1 MWMQNGLNNSATKK
15 LICIVGPT
23 ASGKTSLAIKIASL
37 LNTEIISA
45 DSRQVYKELSIGTAV
60 PSQKELSEIK
70 HHFIQHKSIFE
81 NYSVADFEKEAIRKI
96 EDLFESHDYV
106 VLVGGTGLYI
116 KAIEEGF
123 DDLPQANYQYR
134 QELESS
140 LNEKGIEFLQNLL
153 KHKDKIAYSSI
164 DIQNPRRLI
173 RVLEILELSGVKL
186 SASWQN
192 KKAIRNFNVIKIGI
206 NLPREELYQRINLRV
221 DSMLENGLKAEIESL
236 KEYKNLQ
243 ALNTVGYKEWWPY
256 FDELDK
262 LEHVITKIK
271 QHTRN
276 FAKRQLTWFRKDPT
290 IIWWDKEQV
299 VDAQNSLAN
308 IGINL

>member
-1 MWMQNGLNNSATKK
+1 MQNGLNNSATKK

-60 PSQKELSEIK
+60 PSQSELSEIK

-81 NYSVADFEKEAIRKI
+81 NYSVADFEKEAIQKI
-96 EDLFESHDYV
+96 EDLFNTHEYV

-123 DDLPQANYQYR
+123 DELPKANYQYR
-134 QELESS
+134 QELENLLSK
-140 LNEKGIEFLQNLL
+140 KGIAYLQNLL
-153 KHKDKIAYSSI
+153 MQKDIEAYSSI
-164 DIQNPRRLI
+164 DIHNPRRLI
-173 RVLEILELSGVKL
+173 RALEIIDISGKNL
-186 SASWQN
+186 AASWKQ
-192 KKAIRNFNVIKIGI
+192 KKTSRNFVTIKIGI

-221 DSMLENGLKAEIESL
+221 DSMLESGLKTEIETL

-256 FDELDK
+256 FDESDK

-276 FAKRQLTWFRKDPT
+276 FAKRQLTWFRKDST

-299 VDAQNSLAN
+299 VDVQNSLAN

>member
-1 MWMQNGLNNSATKK
+1 MQNGFNNSATKK

-81 NYSVADFEKEAIRKI
+81 NYSVADFEKEAIQKI

-123 DDLPQANYQYR
+123 DDLPQANCQYR
-134 QELESS
+134 QELESLLS
-140 LNEKGIEFLQNLL
+140 EKGIAYLQNLL
-153 KHKDKIAYSSI
+153 MQKDIQAYSSI

-173 RVLEILELSGVKL
+173 RVLEILELSGEKL
-186 SASWQN
+186 SASWQH
-192 KKAIRNFNVIKIGI
+192 KKAIRNFNILKIAI

-221 DSMLENGLKAEIESL
+221 DSMLAVGLQTEIETL

-243 ALNTVGYKEWWPY
+243 ALKTVGYKEWWPY
-256 FDELDK
+256 FDEFEK
-262 LEHVITKIK
+262 LENVITKIK

-276 FAKRQLTWFRKDPT
+276 FAKRQLTWFRKDST

-308 IGINL
+308 VGINL

>member
-1 MWMQNGLNNSATKK
+1 MQNGFNNSTTKK

-81 NYSVADFEKEAIRKI
+81 NYSVADFEKEAIQKI

-134 QELESS
+134 QELESLLS
-140 LNEKGIEFLQNLL
+140 EKGIAYLQNLL
-153 KHKDKIAYSSI
+153 MQKDIQAYSSI

-173 RVLEILELSGVKL
+173 RVLEILELSGEKL
-186 SASWQN
+186 SASWQH
-192 KKAIRNFNVIKIGI
+192 KKAIRNFNILKIGI

-221 DSMLENGLKAEIESL
+221 DSMLAIGLQTEIETL

-256 FDELDK
+256 FDEFEK
-262 LEHVITKIK
+262 LENVITKIK

-276 FAKRQLTWFRKDPT
+276 FAKRQLTWFRKDST

-299 VDAQNSLAN
+299 VNAQNSLAN
-308 IGINL
+308 VGINL

>member
-1 MWMQNGLNNSATKK
+1 MQNGFNNSATKK

-45 DSRQVYKELSIGTAV
+45 DSRQVYKQLSIGTAV

-81 NYSVADFEKEAIRKI
+81 NYSVADFEKEAIQII
-96 EDLFESHDYV
+96 EDLFNTHEYV

-123 DDLPQANYQYR
+123 DELPQANYQYR
-134 QELESS
+134 QELESLLS
-140 LNEKGIEFLQNLL
+140 EKGIAYLQNLL
-153 KHKDKIAYSSI
+153 MQKDIQAFSSI

-173 RVLEILELSGVKL
+173 RVLEILELSGEKL
-186 SASWQN
+186 STSWQH
-192 KKAIRNFNVIKIGI
+192 KKAIRNFNILKIAI

-221 DSMLENGLKAEIESL
+221 DSMLAIGLQTEIETL

-256 FDELDK
+256 FDEFEK
-262 LEHVITKIK
+262 LENVITKIK

-276 FAKRQLTWFRKDPT
+276 FAKRQLTWFRKDST

-299 VDAQNSLAN
+299 VDAQNSLAKV
-308 IGINL
+308 GINL

>member
-1 MWMQNGLNNSATKK
+1 MQNGFNNSATKK

-81 NYSVADFEKEAIRKI
+81 NYSVADFEKEAIQKI

-134 QELESS
+134 QELESLLS
-140 LNEKGIEFLQNLL
+140 EKGIAYLQNLL
-153 KHKDKIAYSSI
+153 MQKDIQAYSSI

-173 RVLEILELSGVKL
+173 RVLEILELSGEKL
-186 SASWQN
+186 SASWQH
-192 KKAIRNFNVIKIGI
+192 KKAIRNFNILKIGI

-221 DSMLENGLKAEIESL
+221 DSMLAIGLQTEIETL

-256 FDELDK
+256 FDEFEK
-262 LEHVITKIK
+262 LENVITKIK

-276 FAKRQLTWFRKDPT
+276 FAKRQLTWFRKDST

-299 VDAQNSLAN
+299 VDAQNSLAKV
-308 IGINL
+308 GINL

>member
-1 MWMQNGLNNSATKK
+1 MQNGLNNSATKK

-60 PSQKELSEIK
+60 PSQSELSEIK

-81 NYSVADFEKEAIRKI
+81 NYSVADFEKEAIQKI
-96 EDLFESHDYV
+96 EDLFNTHEYV

-123 DDLPQANYQYR
+123 DELPQANYQYR
-134 QELESS
+134 QELESLLS
-140 LNEKGIEFLQNLL
+140 EKGIAYLQNLL
-153 KHKDKIAYSSI
+153 MQKDIEAYSSI
-164 DIQNPRRLI
+164 DIHNPRRLI
-173 RVLEILELSGVKL
+173 RALEIIEISGENL
-186 SASWQN
+186 AASWKQ
-192 KKAIRNFNVIKIGI
+192 KKTSRNFVTIKIGI

-221 DSMLENGLKAEIESL
+221 DSMLESGLKTEIETL

-256 FDELDK
+256 FNELET

-276 FAKRQLTWFRKDPT
+276 FAKRQLTWFRKDSA

-299 VDAQNSLAN
+299 VDTQNSLAN

>member
-60 PSQKELSEIK
+60 PSQSELSEIK
-70 HHFIQHKSIFE
+70 HHFIQHQSIFE
-81 NYSVADFEKEAIRKI
+81 NYSVADFEKEAIQKI
-96 EDLFESHDYV
+96 EDLFNTHEYV

-123 DDLPQANYQYR
+123 DELPEANYQYR
-134 QELESS
+134 QELENLLSK
-140 LNEKGIEFLQNLL
+140 KGIAYLQNLL
-153 KHKDKIAYSSI
+153 MQKDIEAYSSI
-164 DIQNPRRLI
+164 DIHNPRRLI
-173 RVLEILELSGVKL
+173 RALEIIDISGKNL
-186 SASWQN
+186 AASWKQ
-192 KKAIRNFNVIKIGI
+192 KKTSRNFVTIKIGI

-221 DSMLENGLKAEIESL
+221 DSMLESGLKTEIETL

-243 ALNTVGYKEWWPY
+243 A
-256 FDELDK
+256 
-262 LEHVITKIK
+262 
-271 QHTRN
+271 
-276 FAKRQLTWFRKDPT
+276 
-290 IIWWDKEQV
+290 
-299 VDAQNSLAN
+299 
-308 IGINL
+308 

>member
-1 MWMQNGLNNSATKK
+1 MQNGFNNSTTKK

-134 QELESS
+134 QELESLLS
-140 LNEKGIEFLQNLL
+140 EKGIAYLQNLL
-153 KHKDKIAYSSI
+153 MQKDIQAFSSI

-173 RVLEILELSGVKL
+173 RVLEILELSGEKL
-186 SASWQN
+186 STSWQH
-192 KKAIRNFNVIKIGI
+192 KKAIRNFNILKIAI

-221 DSMLENGLKAEIESL
+221 DSMLAIGLQTEIETL

-256 FDELDK
+256 FDEFEK
-262 LEHVITKIK
+262 LENVITKIK

-276 FAKRQLTWFRKDPT
+276 FAKRQLTWFRKDST

-299 VDAQNSLAN
+299 VDAQNSLAKV
-308 IGINL
+308 GINL

>member
-1 MWMQNGLNNSATKK
+1 MQNGFNNSATKK

-81 NYSVADFEKEAIRKI
+81 NYSVADFEKEAIQKI

-134 QELESS
+134 QELESLLS
-140 LNEKGIEFLQNLL
+140 EKGIAYLQNLL
-153 KHKDKIAYSSI
+153 MQKDIQAYSSI

-173 RVLEILELSGVKL
+173 RVLEILELSGEKL
-186 SASWQN
+186 SASWQH
-192 KKAIRNFNVIKIGI
+192 KKAIRNFNILKIAI

-221 DSMLENGLKAEIESL
+221 DSMLAIGLQTEIETL

-256 FDELDK
+256 FDEFEK
-262 LEHVITKIK
+262 LENVITKIK

-276 FAKRQLTWFRKDPT
+276 FAKRQLTWFRKDST

-299 VDAQNSLAN
+299 VDAQNSLAKV
-308 IGINL
+308 GINL

>member
-1 MWMQNGLNNSATKK
+1 MQNGLNNSATKK

-60 PSQKELSEIK
+60 PSQSELSEIK
-70 HHFIQHKSIFE
+70 HHFIQHQSIFE
-81 NYSVADFEKEAIRKI
+81 NYSVADFEKEAIQKI
-96 EDLFESHDYV
+96 EDLFNTHEYV

-123 DDLPQANYQYR
+123 DELPQANYQYR
-134 QELESS
+134 QELENLLSK
-140 LNEKGIEFLQNLL
+140 KGIAYLQNLL
-153 KHKDKIAYSSI
+153 MQKDIEAYSSI
-164 DIQNPRRLI
+164 DIHNPRRLI
-173 RVLEILELSGVKL
+173 RALEIIDISGKNL
-186 SASWQN
+186 AASWKQ
-192 KKAIRNFNVIKIGI
+192 KKTSRNFVTIKIGI

-221 DSMLENGLKAEIESL
+221 DSMLESGLKTEIETL

-256 FDELDK
+256 FDESDK
-262 LEHVITKIK
+262 LEQVITKIK

-276 FAKRQLTWFRKDPT
+276 FAKRQLTWFRKDST
-290 IIWWDKEQV
+290 INWWDKEQV
-299 VDAQNSLAN
+299 VDTQNSLAN

>member
-1 MWMQNGLNNSATKK
+1 MQNGFNNSTTKK

-81 NYSVADFEKEAIRKI
+81 NYSVADFEKEAIQKI
-96 EDLFESHDYV
+96 EDLFESQDYV

-134 QELESS
+134 QELESLLS
-140 LNEKGIEFLQNLL
+140 EKGIAYLQNLL
-153 KHKDKIAYSSI
+153 MQKDIQAYSSI

-173 RVLEILELSGVKL
+173 RVLEILELSGEKL
-186 SASWQN
+186 SASWQH
-192 KKAIRNFNVIKIGI
+192 KKAIRNFNILKIAI
-206 NLPREELYQRINLRV
+206 NLPREELYKRINLRV
-221 DSMLENGLKAEIESL
+221 DSMLAIGLQTEIETL

-256 FDELDK
+256 FDEFEK
-262 LEHVITKIK
+262 LENVITKIK

-276 FAKRQLTWFRKDPT
+276 FAKRQLTWFRKDST

-299 VDAQNSLAN
+299 VDAQNSLAKV
-308 IGINL
+308 GINL

>member
-1 MWMQNGLNNSATKK
+1 MQNGFNNSTTKK

-23 ASGKTSLAIKIASL
+23 ASGKTSLGIKIASL

-81 NYSVADFEKEAIRKI
+81 NYSVADFEKEAIQKI
-96 EDLFESHDYV
+96 EDLFESQDYV

-134 QELESS
+134 QELESLLS
-140 LNEKGIEFLQNLL
+140 EKGIAYLQNLL
-153 KHKDKIAYSSI
+153 MQKDIQAYSSI

-173 RVLEILELSGVKL
+173 RVLEILELSGEKL
-186 SASWQN
+186 SASWQH
-192 KKAIRNFNVIKIGI
+192 KKAIRNFNILKIGI

-221 DSMLENGLKAEIESL
+221 DSMLAIGLQTEIETL

-256 FDELDK
+256 FDEFEK
-262 LEHVITKIK
+262 LENVITKIK

-276 FAKRQLTWFRKDPT
+276 FAKRQLTWFRKDST

-299 VDAQNSLAN
+299 VDAQNSLAKV
-308 IGINL
+308 GINL

>member
-1 MWMQNGLNNSATKK
+1 MQNGFNNSTTKK

-134 QELESS
+134 QELESLLS
-140 LNEKGIEFLQNLL
+140 EKGIAYLQNLL
-153 KHKDKIAYSSI
+153 MQKDIQAFSSI

-173 RVLEILELSGVKL
+173 RVLEILELSGEKL
-186 SASWQN
+186 SASWQH
-192 KKAIRNFNVIKIGI
+192 KKAIRNFNILKIGI

-221 DSMLENGLKAEIESL
+221 DSMLAIGLQTEIETL

-256 FDELDK
+256 FDEFEK
-262 LEHVITKIK
+262 LENVITKIK

-299 VDAQNSLAN
+299 VDTQNSLAKV
-308 IGINL
+308 GINL

>member
-1 MWMQNGLNNSATKK
+1 MQNGGYNSNTKN

-37 LNTEIISA
+37 FNTEIISA

-60 PSQKELSEIK
+60 PSQIELTEIK

-81 NYSVADFEKEAIRKI
+81 KYTVADFEKEAIQKI
-96 EDLFESHDYV
+96 ENLFLTNDFV
-106 VLVGGTGLYI
+106 VAVGGTGLYI

-123 DDLPQANYQYR
+123 DELPEANYQYR
-134 QELESS
+134 KELERI
-140 LNEKGIEFLQNLL
+140 LNENGIEFLQNLL
-153 KHKDKIAYSSI
+153 KQKDLEAYSSI
-164 DIQNPRRLI
+164 DIQNSRRLI
-173 RVLEILELSGVKL
+173 RVLEILELSGEKL

-192 KKAIRNFNVIKIGI
+192 KKAIRNFNVVKIGI

-256 FDELDK
+256 FEESEK
-262 LEHVITKIK
+262 LENVIHKIK

-276 FAKRQLTWFRKDPT
+276 FAKRQLTWFRRDST
-290 IIWWDKEQV
+290 IIWWDKTEV
-299 VDAQNSLAN
+299 LNTKNSLAN

>member
-60 PSQKELSEIK
+60 PSQSELSEIK
-70 HHFIQHKSIFE
+70 HHFIQHQSIFE
-81 NYSVADFEKEAIRKI
+81 NYSVADFEKEAIQKI
-96 EDLFESHDYV
+96 EDLFNTHEYV

-123 DDLPQANYQYR
+123 DELPEANYQYR
-134 QELESS
+134 QELENLLSK
-140 LNEKGIEFLQNLL
+140 KGIAYLQNLL
-153 KHKDKIAYSSI
+153 MQKDIEAYSSI
-164 DIQNPRRLI
+164 DIHNPRRLI
-173 RVLEILELSGVKL
+173 RGLEIIDISGKNL
-186 SASWQN
+186 AATWKQ
-192 KKAIRNFNVIKIGI
+192 KKTSRNFVTIKIGI

-221 DSMLENGLKAEIESL
+221 DSMLESGLKTEIETL

-256 FDELDK
+256 FDESDK
-262 LEHVITKIK
+262 LEQVITKIK

-276 FAKRQLTWFRKDPT
+276 FAKRQLTWFRKDST

-299 VDAQNSLAN
+299 VDTQNSLAN

>member
-1 MWMQNGLNNSATKK
+1 MQNGLNNSATKK

-60 PSQKELSEIK
+60 PSQSELSEIK
-70 HHFIQHKSIFE
+70 HHFIQHQSIFE
-81 NYSVADFEKEAIRKI
+81 NYSVADFEKEAIQKI
-96 EDLFESHDYV
+96 EDLFNTHEYV

-123 DDLPQANYQYR
+123 DELPEANYQYR
-134 QELESS
+134 QELENLLSK
-140 LNEKGIEFLQNLL
+140 KGIAYLQNLL
-153 KHKDKIAYSSI
+153 MQKDIEAYSSI
-164 DIQNPRRLI
+164 DIHNPRRLI
-173 RVLEILELSGVKL
+173 RALEIIDISGKNL
-186 SASWQN
+186 AATWKQ
-192 KKAIRNFNVIKIGI
+192 KKTSRNFVTIKIGI

-221 DSMLENGLKAEIESL
+221 DSMLESGLKTEIETL

-256 FDELDK
+256 FDESDK
-262 LEHVITKIK
+262 LEQVITKIK

-276 FAKRQLTWFRKDPT
+276 FAKRQLTWFRKDST

-299 VDAQNSLAN
+299 VDTQNSLAN

>member
-1 MWMQNGLNNSATKK
+1 MQNGFNNSATKK

-81 NYSVADFEKEAIRKI
+81 NYSVADFEKEAIQKI

-134 QELESS
+134 QELESLLS
-140 LNEKGIEFLQNLL
+140 EKGIAYLQNLL
-153 KHKDKIAYSSI
+153 MQKDIQAYSSI

-173 RVLEILELSGVKL
+173 RVLEILELSGEKL
-186 SASWQN
+186 SASWQH
-192 KKAIRNFNVIKIGI
+192 KKAIRNFNILKIGI

-221 DSMLENGLKAEIESL
+221 DSMLAIGLQTEIETL

-256 FDELDK
+256 FDEFEK
-262 LEHVITKIK
+262 LENVITKIK
-271 QHTRN
+271 QHSRN
-276 FAKRQLTWFRKDPT
+276 FAKRQLTWFRKDST

-299 VDAQNSLAN
+299 VDAQNSLAKV
-308 IGINL
+308 GINL

>member
-1 MWMQNGLNNSATKK
+1 MQNGLNNSATKK

-60 PSQKELSEIK
+60 PSQSELSEIK

-81 NYSVADFEKEAIRKI
+81 NYSVADFEKEAIQKI
-96 EDLFESHDYV
+96 EDLYNTHEYV

-123 DDLPQANYQYR
+123 DELPEANYQYR
-134 QELESS
+134 QELENLLSK
-140 LNEKGIEFLQNLL
+140 KGIAYLQNLL
-153 KHKDKIAYSSI
+153 MQKDIEAYSSI
-164 DIQNPRRLI
+164 DIHNPRRLI
-173 RVLEILELSGVKL
+173 RALEIIDISGKNL
-186 SASWQN
+186 AATWKQ
-192 KKAIRNFNVIKIGI
+192 KKTSRNFVTIKIGI

-221 DSMLENGLKAEIESL
+221 DSMLESGLKTEIETL

-256 FDELDK
+256 FDESDK
-262 LEHVITKIK
+262 LEQVITKIK

-276 FAKRQLTWFRKDPT
+276 FAKRQLTWFRKDST
-290 IIWWDKEQV
+290 INWWDKEQV
-299 VDAQNSLAN
+299 VDTQNSLAN

>member
-1 MWMQNGLNNSATKK
+1 MQNGFNNSATKK

-81 NYSVADFEKEAIRKI
+81 NYSVADFEKEAIQKI

-134 QELESS
+134 QELESLLS
-140 LNEKGIEFLQNLL
+140 EKGIAYLQNLL
-153 KHKDKIAYSSI
+153 MQKDIQAYSSI

-173 RVLEILELSGVKL
+173 RVLEILELSGEKL
-186 SASWQN
+186 SASWQH
-192 KKAIRNFNVIKIGI
+192 KKAIRNFNILKIGI

-221 DSMLENGLKAEIESL
+221 DSMLAIGLQTEIETL

-256 FDELDK
+256 FDEFEK
-262 LEHVITKIK
+262 LENVITKIK

-276 FAKRQLTWFRKDPT
+276 FAKRQLTWFRKDST

-299 VDAQNSLAN
+299 VNAQNSLAN
-308 IGINL
+308 VGINL

>member
-1 MWMQNGLNNSATKK
+1 MQNGFNNSATKK

-81 NYSVADFEKEAIRKI
+81 NYSVADFEKEAIQKI

-123 DDLPQANYQYR
+123 DELPQANYQYR
-134 QELESS
+134 QELESLLS
-140 LNEKGIEFLQNLL
+140 EKGIAYLQNLL
-153 KHKDKIAYSSI
+153 MQKDIQAYSSI
-164 DIQNPRRLI
+164 DIQNTRRLI
-173 RVLEILELSGVKL
+173 RVLEILELSGEKL
-186 SASWQN
+186 SASWQH
-192 KKAIRNFNVIKIGI
+192 KKAIRNFNILKIGI

-221 DSMLENGLKAEIESL
+221 DSMLAVGLQTEIETL

-256 FDELDK
+256 FDEFEK
-262 LEHVITKIK
+262 LENVITKIK

-299 VDAQNSLAN
+299 VDTQNSLAN
-308 IGINL
+308 VGINL

>member
-1 MWMQNGLNNSATKK
+1 MQNGFNNSTTKK

-81 NYSVADFEKEAIRKI
+81 NYSVADFEKEAIQKI

-134 QELESS
+134 QELESLLS
-140 LNEKGIEFLQNLL
+140 EKGIAYLQNLL
-153 KHKDKIAYSSI
+153 MQKDIQAYSSI

-173 RVLEILELSGVKL
+173 RVLEILELSGEKL
-186 SASWQN
+186 SASWQH
-192 KKAIRNFNVIKIGI
+192 KKAIRNFNILKIGI

-221 DSMLENGLKAEIESL
+221 DSMLAIGLQTEIETL

-256 FDELDK
+256 FDEFEK
-262 LEHVITKIK
+262 LENVITKIK

-276 FAKRQLTWFRKDPT
+276 FAKRQLTWFRKDST

-299 VDAQNSLAN
+299 VDAQNSLAKV
-308 IGINL
+308 GINL

>member
-1 MWMQNGLNNSATKK
+1 MQNGFNNSTTKK

-81 NYSVADFEKEAIRKI
+81 NYSVADFEKEAIQKI

-134 QELESS
+134 QELENLLS
-140 LNEKGIEFLQNLL
+140 EKGIAYLQNLL
-153 KHKDKIAYSSI
+153 MQKDIQAYSSI

-173 RVLEILELSGVKL
+173 RVLEILELSGEKL
-186 SASWQN
+186 SASWQH
-192 KKAIRNFNVIKIGI
+192 KKAIRNFNILKIAI

-221 DSMLENGLKAEIESL
+221 DSMLAIGLQTEIETL

-256 FDELDK
+256 FDEFEK
-262 LEHVITKIK
+262 LENVITKIK

-276 FAKRQLTWFRKDPT
+276 FAKRQLTWFRKDST

-299 VDAQNSLAN
+299 VDAQNSLAKV
-308 IGINL
+308 GINL

>member
-1 MWMQNGLNNSATKK
+1 MQNGFNNSTTKK

-81 NYSVADFEKEAIRKI
+81 NYSVADFEKEAIQKI

-134 QELESS
+134 QELENLLS
-140 LNEKGIEFLQNLL
+140 EKGIAYLQNLL
-153 KHKDKIAYSSI
+153 MQKDIQAYSSI

-173 RVLEILELSGVKL
+173 RVLEILELSGEKL
-186 SASWQN
+186 SASWQH
-192 KKAIRNFNVIKIGI
+192 KKAIRNFNILKIAI

-221 DSMLENGLKAEIESL
+221 DSMLAIGLQTEIETL

-256 FDELDK
+256 FDEFEK
-262 LEHVITKIK
+262 LENVITKIK

-276 FAKRQLTWFRKDPT
+276 FAKRQLTWFRKDST

-299 VDAQNSLAN
+299 VNAQNSLAN
-308 IGINL
+308 VGINL

>member
-1 MWMQNGLNNSATKK
+1 MQNGFNNSTTKK

-81 NYSVADFEKEAIRKI
+81 NYSVADFEKEAIQKI

-134 QELESS
+134 QELESLLS
-140 LNEKGIEFLQNLL
+140 EKGIAYLQNLL
-153 KHKDKIAYSSI
+153 MQKDIQAYSSI

-173 RVLEILELSGVKL
+173 RVLEILELSGEKL
-186 SASWQN
+186 SASWQH
-192 KKAIRNFNVIKIGI
+192 KKAIRNFNILKIAI

-221 DSMLENGLKAEIESL
+221 DSMLAIGLQTEIETL

-256 FDELDK
+256 FDEFEK
-262 LEHVITKIK
+262 LENVITKIK

-276 FAKRQLTWFRKDPT
+276 FAKRQLTWFRKDST

-299 VDAQNSLAN
+299 VNAQNSLAN
-308 IGINL
+308 VGINL

>member
-1 MWMQNGLNNSATKK
+1 MQNGFNNSTTKK

-134 QELESS
+134 QELESLLS
-140 LNEKGIEFLQNLL
+140 EKGIAYLQNLL
-153 KHKDKIAYSSI
+153 MQKDIQAFSSI

-173 RVLEILELSGVKL
+173 RVLEILELSGEKL
-186 SASWQN
+186 SASWQH
-192 KKAIRNFNVIKIGI
+192 KKAIRNFNILKIGI

-221 DSMLENGLKAEIESL
+221 DSMLAIGLQTEIETL

-256 FDELDK
+256 FDEFEK
-262 LEHVITKIK
+262 LENVITKIK

-276 FAKRQLTWFRKDPT
+276 FAKRQLTWFRKDST

-299 VDAQNSLAN
+299 VNAQNSLAN
-308 IGINL
+308 VGINL

>member
-1 MWMQNGLNNSATKK
+1 MQNGFNNSATKK

-81 NYSVADFEKEAIRKI
+81 NYSVADFEKEAIQKI

-134 QELESS
+134 QELESLLS
-140 LNEKGIEFLQNLL
+140 EKGIAYLQNLL
-153 KHKDKIAYSSI
+153 MQKDIQAYSSI

-173 RVLEILELSGVKL
+173 RVLEILELSGEKL
-186 SASWQN
+186 SASWQH
-192 KKAIRNFNVIKIGI
+192 KKAIRNFNILKIAI

-221 DSMLENGLKAEIESL
+221 DSMLAIGLQTEIETL

-256 FDELDK
+256 FDEFEK
-262 LEHVITKIK
+262 LENVITKIK
-271 QHTRN
+271 QHSRN
-276 FAKRQLTWFRKDPT
+276 FAKRQLTWFRKDST

-299 VDAQNSLAN
+299 VDAQNSLAKV
-308 IGINL
+308 GINL

>member
-1 MWMQNGLNNSATKK
+1 MQNGFNNSTTKK

-60 PSQKELSEIK
+60 PCQKELSEIK

-81 NYSVADFEKEAIRKI
+81 NYSVADFEKEAIQKI
-96 EDLFESHDYV
+96 EDLFESQDYV

-134 QELESS
+134 QELESLLS
-140 LNEKGIEFLQNLL
+140 EKGIAYLQNLL
-153 KHKDKIAYSSI
+153 MQKDIQAYSSI

-173 RVLEILELSGVKL
+173 RVLEILELSGEKL
-186 SASWQN
+186 SASWQH
-192 KKAIRNFNVIKIGI
+192 KKAIRNFNILKIGI

-221 DSMLENGLKAEIESL
+221 DSMLAIGLQTEIETL

-256 FDELDK
+256 FDEFEK
-262 LEHVITKIK
+262 LENVITKIK

-276 FAKRQLTWFRKDPT
+276 FAKRQLTWFRKDST

-299 VDAQNSLAN
+299 VDAQNSLAKV
-308 IGINL
+308 GINL

>member
-1 MWMQNGLNNSATKK
+1 MQNGLNNSATKK

-60 PSQKELSEIK
+60 PSQSELSEIK
-70 HHFIQHKSIFE
+70 HHFIQHQSIFE
-81 NYSVADFEKEAIRKI
+81 NYSVADFEKEAIQKI
-96 EDLFESHDYV
+96 EDLYNTHEYV

-123 DDLPQANYQYR
+123 DELPEANYQYR
-134 QELESS
+134 QELENLLSK
-140 LNEKGIEFLQNLL
+140 KGIAYLQNLL
-153 KHKDKIAYSSI
+153 MQKDIEAYSSI
-164 DIQNPRRLI
+164 DIHNPRRLI
-173 RVLEILELSGVKL
+173 RALEIIDISGKNL
-186 SASWQN
+186 AATWKQ
-192 KKAIRNFNVIKIGI
+192 KKTSRNFVTIKIGI

-221 DSMLENGLKAEIESL
+221 DSMLESGLKTEIETL

-256 FDELDK
+256 FDESDK
-262 LEHVITKIK
+262 LEQVITKIK

-276 FAKRQLTWFRKDPT
+276 FAKRQLTWFRKDST
-290 IIWWDKEQV
+290 INWWDKEQV
-299 VDAQNSLAN
+299 VDTQNSLAN

>member
-1 MWMQNGLNNSATKK
+1 MQNGFNNSATKK

-81 NYSVADFEKEAIRKI
+81 NYSVADFEKEAIQKI
-96 EDLFESHDYV
+96 EDLFESQDYV

-134 QELESS
+134 QELESLLS
-140 LNEKGIEFLQNLL
+140 EKGIAYLQNLL
-153 KHKDKIAYSSI
+153 MQKDIQAYSSI

-173 RVLEILELSGVKL
+173 RVLEILELSGEKL
-186 SASWQN
+186 STSWQH
-192 KKAIRNFNVIKIGI
+192 KKAIRNFNILKIGI

-221 DSMLENGLKAEIESL
+221 DSMLAIGLQTEIETL

-256 FDELDK
+256 FDEFEK
-262 LEHVITKIK
+262 LENVITKIK

-276 FAKRQLTWFRKDPT
+276 FAKRQLTWFRKDST

-299 VDAQNSLAN
+299 VDAQNSLAKV
-308 IGINL
+308 GINL

>member
-1 MWMQNGLNNSATKK
+1 MQNGLNNSATKK

-60 PSQKELSEIK
+60 PSQSELSEIK
-70 HHFIQHKSIFE
+70 HHFIQHQSIFE
-81 NYSVADFEKEAIRKI
+81 NYSVADFEKEAIQKI
-96 EDLFESHDYV
+96 EDLFNTHEYV

-123 DDLPQANYQYR
+123 DELPEANYQYR
-134 QELESS
+134 QELENLLSK
-140 LNEKGIEFLQNLL
+140 KGIAYLQNLL
-153 KHKDKIAYSSI
+153 MQKDIEAYSSI
-164 DIQNPRRLI
+164 DIHNPRRLI
-173 RVLEILELSGVKL
+173 RALEIIDISGKNL
-186 SASWQN
+186 AASWKQ
-192 KKAIRNFNVIKIGI
+192 KKTSRNFVTIKIGI

-221 DSMLENGLKAEIESL
+221 DSMLESGLKTEIETL

-256 FDELDK
+256 FDESDK
-262 LEHVITKIK
+262 LEQVITKIK

-276 FAKRQLTWFRKDPT
+276 FAKRQLTWFRKDST
-290 IIWWDKEQV
+290 INWWDKEQV
-299 VDAQNSLAN
+299 VDTQNSLAN

>member
-1 MWMQNGLNNSATKK
+1 MQNGFNNSTTKK

-45 DSRQVYKELSIGTAV
+45 DSRQVYKQLSIGTAV

-81 NYSVADFEKEAIRKI
+81 NYSVADFEKEAIQKI
-96 EDLFESHDYV
+96 EDLFESQDYV

-134 QELESS
+134 QELESLLS
-140 LNEKGIEFLQNLL
+140 EKGIAYLQNLL
-153 KHKDKIAYSSI
+153 MQKDIQAYSSI

-173 RVLEILELSGVKL
+173 RVLEILELSGEKL
-186 SASWQN
+186 SASWQH
-192 KKAIRNFNVIKIGI
+192 KKAIRNFNILKIAI

-221 DSMLENGLKAEIESL
+221 DSMLAIGLQTEIETL

-256 FDELDK
+256 FDEFEK
-262 LEHVITKIK
+262 LENVITKIK

-276 FAKRQLTWFRKDPT
+276 FAKRQLTWFRKDST

-299 VDAQNSLAN
+299 VDAQNSLAKV
-308 IGINL
+308 GINL

>member
-1 MWMQNGLNNSATKK
+1 MQNGLNNSATKK

-60 PSQKELSEIK
+60 PSQTELSEIK

-81 NYSVADFEKEAIRKI
+81 NYSVADFEKEAIQKI
-96 EDLFESHDYV
+96 EDLFNTHEYV

-123 DDLPQANYQYR
+123 DELPEANYQYR
-134 QELESS
+134 QELENLLSK
-140 LNEKGIEFLQNLL
+140 KGISYLQNLL
-153 KHKDKIAYSSI
+153 MQKDIEAYSSI
-164 DIQNPRRLI
+164 DIHNPRRLI
-173 RVLEILELSGVKL
+173 RALEIIDISGKNL
-186 SASWQN
+186 AASWKQ
-192 KKAIRNFNVIKIGI
+192 KKTSRNFVTIKIGI

-221 DSMLENGLKAEIESL
+221 DSMLESGLKTEIETL

-256 FDELDK
+256 FDESDK

-276 FAKRQLTWFRKDPT
+276 FAKRQLTWFRKDST

-299 VDAQNSLAN
+299 VDVQNSLAN